1 MSPSVRRLSPPVLPW
16 LHAAAVAGVPAVG
29 DRRRCSN
36 GHRCVGSYPSTG
48 GGLPPRAGRGPPHR
62 DDRLGETPASLRVW
76 PLSPPH
82 QRPLPPDLG
91 RQSPPL
97 LARRPFPPPGMRP
110 LARRTWERIAA
121 YFYCLCGPCSCAGTD
136 RCLLHASCV
145 HTLPRTAIH
154 SGKPGDYYYFWGPGQ
169 VLNCRTT

>member
-62 DDRLGETPASLRVW
+62 DDRLGETPASVAGLAFK
-76 PLSPPH
+76 PAPPAPAAA
-82 QRPLPPDLG
+82 RLGAAESTSSRASPLPPTRDAAAGAENVGEDCGLFLLFMRPVLLCRHG
-91 RQSPPL
+91 PL
-97 LARRPFPPPGMRP
+97 LVTRIVCSYFRARLDGGTR
-110 LARRTWERIAA
+110 A
-121 YFYCLCGPCSCAGTD
+121 CLRQKTEAESFLIG
-136 RCLLHASCV
+136 
-145 HTLPRTAIH
+145 
-154 SGKPGDYYYFWGPGQ
+154 
-169 VLNCRTT
+169 